1 MVVGTRR
8 GVHDDAGRQGHAL
21 GNRLFNILYR
31 AIFGPDFT
39 DIFSGYR
46 AFSRRFVKSFPAVS
60 GGFEIETEMSV
71 HASRLK
77 LPVSELELHYGRR
90 PEGSHSKL
98 STFRDGGKILWMFAM
113 LMKETRPFAFFG
125 TISAFFMLA
134 SLGFMGPVL
143 AEYFATGLVSRMPTW
158 VLSTALAMISIMLF
172 TAGVI
177 LDSVARAR
185 AEQLRIH
192 YMSLAAPVS
201 VKDKTSAITLDG
213 KKADAA

>member
-1 MVVGTRR
+1 
-8 GVHDDAGRQGHAL
+8 
-21 GNRLFNILYR
+21 
-31 AIFGPDFT
+31 
-39 DIFSGYR
+39 
-46 AFSRRFVKSFPAVS
+46 
-60 GGFEIETEMSV
+60 
-71 HASRLK
+71 
-77 LPVSELELHYGRR
+77 
-90 PEGSHSKL
+90 
-98 STFRDGGKILWMFAM
+98 MFAM

-125 TISAFFMLA
+125 TISALFMLA

-177 LDSVARAR
+177 LDSVARSR